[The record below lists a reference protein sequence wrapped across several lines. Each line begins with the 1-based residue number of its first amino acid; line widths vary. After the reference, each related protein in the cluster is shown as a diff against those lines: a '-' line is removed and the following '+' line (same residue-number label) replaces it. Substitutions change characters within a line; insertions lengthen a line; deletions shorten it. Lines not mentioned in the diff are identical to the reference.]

1 MTERERGIALQL
13 AKANTVAEAWDWQ
26 KQMLATQEG
35 IDVKEVYGKRTG
47 VIQDAASWEAGY
59 KAGHSGQ
66 PSDEPP
72 PGVDPLSWSS
82 GIIEGKADREV
93 GRVRPLLRKP
103 PTRT

>member
-1 MTERERGIALQL
+1 MTERELGIALQL
-13 AKANTVAEAWDWQ
+13 AKANTVAEAWDWR

-47 VIQDAASWEAGY
+47 VTQDAASWEAGY
-59 KAGHSGQ
+59 KAGHSAQ
-66 PSDEPP
+66 PSDAPP
-72 PGVDPLSWSS
+72 PGDDPLSWSS